1 MTLLEL
7 ILALKDA
14 HAWKNVAMDE
24 NNVQKTTEYLNKIA
38 ELENEI
44 LKYDKVDILGEIERM
59 WEIEATT
66 IEYKVEF
73 ADKLK
78 GGEHKC

>member
-1 MTLLEL
+1 MTLLES

-24 NNVQKTTEYLNKIA
+24 NNVQKTTEYLNKIV
-38 ELENEI
+38 EIENEI
-44 LKYDKVDILGEIERM
+44 LKHDKADILFEIERM
-59 WEIEATT
+59 WEIEAIN
-66 IEYKVEF
+66 IECKIEF

-78 GGEHKC
+78 GGDR